1 MFIFKDSQECKVDS
15 KGRLL
20 FPSIYRRGIGD
31 AISEGFIIKRSIF
44 TKSLELYTMER
55 WETEVIKLQK
65 LNRYKAKDQR
75 VLRTILYGARTVEI
89 DSAGRI
95 LLPKDLLNFAEIED
109 EVMLSPAL
117 AYLEIWNKSLF
128 LKNIE
133 ESILT
138 HPQDVEDVMG
148 EIGIDPD

>member
-1 MFIFKDSQECKVDS
+1 MFIFKDSQECRIDS

-20 FPSIYRRGIGD
+20 LPSIYRKGLGN
-31 AISEGFIIKRSIF
+31 AVAAGFIIKRSIF

-55 WETEVIKLQK
+55 WEAEVIKLQK

-75 VLRTILYGARTVEI
+75 VLRTILYGARTVEM
-89 DSAGRI
+89 DTAGRI

-109 EVMLSPAL
+109 EIMLSPAL
-117 AYLEIWNKSLF
+117 AYLEIWSKRLF

-133 ESILT
+133 ESIET

-148 EIGIDPD
+148 EIGIDPY